1 MADTERGTKCPRCCV
16 YHEITAASRCLRP
29 RRITPNAS
37 SKIGFMKSDSVYFCE
52 RSMFG
57 RLACLHS
64 MHAGECRIVHVR
76 WNRVNFPS
84 MLGKIVNVRYRNLP
98 GTVQKTGRFC
108 TEQAPEHTDFKSA
121 CSREKGGG
129 GIFSDRL
136 PMQKPYSLFSPFP
149 FFPCK
154 LHRSKKWDYQ
164 MLLRR

>member
-129 GIFSDRL
+129 AFFLIACPCRSLILCFHHSLSFLASCTEVKSGIT
-136 PMQKPYSLFSPFP
+136 K
-149 FFPCK
+149 CC
-154 LHRSKKWDYQ
+154 
-164 MLLRR
+164 